1 MKTYG
6 IAAAGTG
13 NKIMRATVCRVPGTR
28 KYTVWIV
35 QGVQSFQLD
44 YKATKG
50 ECNSM
55 AEMFERALDANEAK
69 AVRRL
74 IPLEDTI
81 LPSSVYNDRLSDAGT
96 SRAAM
101 RRSAAAL
108 KRKRGPMTTC
118 TRPKPHTCRVNG
130 PCNGWPR
137 EVPSDMEI
145 LGCGCQVMKGWRC
158 PVHDGQGEQYE
169 PLQEKGTRADLKKQS
184 ESIVNS
190 LEVAGRKLCEQDP
203 DLVDWLLTHARPI
216 RTFQIV

>member
-1 MKTYG
+1 CWNGSCTKDAPVVWCCRTRHTRVKSNLTIVTMVPLRQTKPHAIVGTGTGNKTMRATVGTGTVKKTSRGYG

-50 ECNSM
+50 ECNWM
-55 AEMFERALDANEAK
+55 AEMFERALDASEAK

-81 LPSSVYNDRLSDAGT
+81 LPSSVYNDRLLDAGT

-101 RRSAAAL
+101 RSSAAAL
-108 KRKRGPMTTC
+108 KR
-118 TRPKPHTCRVNG
+118 
-130 PCNGWPR
+130 
-137 EVPSDMEI
+137 
-145 LGCGCQVMKGWRC
+145 LF
-158 PVHDGQGEQYE
+158 
-169 PLQEKGTRADLKKQS
+169 
-184 ESIVNS
+184 
-190 LEVAGRKLCEQDP
+190 AGL
-203 DLVDWLLTHARPI
+203 
-216 RTFQIV
+216 

>member
-1 MKTYG
+1 MVPLRQTKPHAIVGTGTGNKTMRATVGTGTVKKTSRGYG

-55 AEMFERALDANEAK
+55 AEMFERALDASEAK

-81 LPSSVYNDRLSDAGT
+81 LPSSVYNDRLLDAGT

-101 RRSAAAL
+101 RSSAAAL
-108 KRKRGPMTTC
+108 KRLFAAVTTC

-137 EVPSDMEI
+137 EVPSVSEYGGEAPSI
-145 LGCGCQVMKGWRC
+145 ENKGLGSG
-158 PVHDGQGEQYE
+158 
-169 PLQEKGTRADLKKQS
+169 L
-184 ESIVNS
+184 
-190 LEVAGRKLCEQDP
+190 VAG
-203 DLVDWLLTHARPI
+203 
-216 RTFQIV
+216 